1 MSIKN
6 TLENAKKLGLTLK
19 NIKTFE
25 GHDTMLGFN
34 ADVCIDGKII
44 FHAFDSAQGG
54 CYEYTPTN
62 ASQLKNNE
70 VWKIIQELED
80 KLKTFPKHKV
90 KLGSMEFENQDTL
103 DFVIGGLISEYEY
116 QKMFKRDEKKG
127 ILFEVDGGHSLVSW
141 KAGNIAKLIKV
152 FGITK
157 AKETIQTQV
166 RIMEMEKKVILNKK
180 YLKTLGIK
188 FDE

>member
-25 GHDTMLGFN
+25 GHDIMLGFN

-44 FHAFDSAQGG
+44 FHAFDSAHGG
-54 CYEYTPTN
+54 CYEYTPCRT
-62 ASQLKNNE
+62 AKLKHNE
-70 VWKIIQELED
+70 VWKITQELED

-90 KLGSMEFENQDTL
+90 KLGSREFETQDTL
-103 DFVIGGLISEYEY
+103 DCVIGGLISEYEY

-127 ILFEVDGGHSLVSW
+127 ILFEVEGGHSVISW
-141 KAGNIAKLIKV
+141 KVGNIAKIIKV

-157 AKETIQTQV
+157 AKEMIQTQV
-166 RIMEMEKKVILNKK
+166 RVMEMEKKVIINKD